1 MADVFSV
8 SASWSQ
14 ASYNAGQTMTGTISG
29 TNTHT
34 TSDTTTHQTAGPVTI
49 PVSASP
55 SGAQS
60 TVTLAGV
67 DVATTAPGSTTT
79 EQVTI
84 DTTRPIVDSGAT
96 PRNWVVSADRKS
108 ISAVA

>member
-1 MADVFSV
+1 MSDVFSV
-8 SASWSQ
+8 TAAWSK
-14 ASYNAGQTMTGTISG
+14 ASYNAGETMVGTISG

-34 TSDTTTHQTAGPVTI
+34 VGDTVTHQTAGPVTI
-49 PVSASP
+49 PVTATP

-67 DVATTAPGSTTT
+67 DVTTT
-79 EQVTI
+79 VPGTTTVEAVLI
-84 DTTRPIVDSGAT
+84 DTTRPIVDGGT
-96 PRNWVVSADRKS
+96 PARAWVVSADKKS

>member
-1 MADVFSV
+1 MSDVFNV
-8 SASWSQ
+8 TASWSKT
-14 ASYNAGQTMTGTISG
+14 SYNAGETMVGTISG
-29 TNTHT
+29 TNAHT
-34 TSDTTTHQTAGPVTI
+34 TGDTTTHQTAGPVTI

-67 DVATTAPGSTTT
+67 DVATTVPGTTTT
-79 EQVTI
+79 ESVLI
-84 DTTRPIVDSGAT
+84 DTAAFVASQGGRTWT
-96 PRNWVVSADRKS
+96 VSADRKS